1 MTTWHQF
8 HSSSLH
14 PNLSSLCRCIII
26 VLAMFEKLEL
36 IQKRYDELSQLLARE
51 EIATDRRQLQELSKE
66 KAALE
71 DIVGMYQEY
80 RAKGKE
86 LAELEALLNSHAEA
100 EMMALIKEEV
110 SKLKQQ
116 QGELLRELKL
126 SLMPKD
132 PNDDR
137 DVIVEIRAGAGGGE
151 AGLFAADLFRMY
163 SRYAQAKG
171 WQVGVIDSNQSEAG
185 GFRELI
191 FEIEGKGA
199 FSRFKHERGV
209 HRVQRVPITEASG
222 RIHTST
228 ATVAVLPEAEEV
240 ELNINPDDLKMEFF
254 HSRGAGGQNVN
265 KVTSA
270 VRITH
275 LPTGIVAACQ
285 DERSQIR
292 NRMKAMAVLRARLL
306 DMEQRKQSESID
318 EERRMQVGSG
328 QRAEKIR
335 TYNFPQ
341 NRVTDHRINLSFHNL
356 QRILDGE
363 LDEIIEALIS
373 KEQVEQLEAALT

>member
-1 MTTWHQF
+1 
-8 HSSSLH
+8 
-14 PNLSSLCRCIII
+14 
-26 VLAMFEKLEL
+26 MFEKLEL
-36 IQKRYDELSQLLARE
+36 IQKRYDELSQLLARA
-51 EIATDRRQLQELSKE
+51 EIATDRRRLQELSKE
-66 KAALE
+66 KADLE

-86 LAELEALLNSHAEA
+86 LAELEALLNSHAES
-100 EMMALIKEEV
+100 EMTALIKEEMN
-110 SKLKQQ
+110 KLKEQQ
-116 QGELLRELKL
+116 ADLLSRLKL

-132 PNDDR
+132 PDADR
-137 DVIVEIRAGAGGGE
+137 DVIVEIRAGTGGGE

-171 WQVGVIDSNQSEAG
+171 WQVGVIDSNQSEVG
-185 GFRELI
+185 GFKELI
-191 FEIEGKGA
+191 FEIKGEGA

-228 ATVAVLPEAEEV
+228 ATVAVLPEAEEI
-240 ELNINPDDLKMEFF
+240 ELNINHDDLKMEFF
-254 HSRGAGGQNVN
+254 HSGGAGGQNVN
-265 KVTSA
+265 KVTTA

-275 LPTGIVAACQ
+275 LPTGIVAVCQ
-285 DERSQIR
+285 DERSQLR

-318 EERRMQVGSG
+318 KERRMQVGGG

>member
-1 MTTWHQF
+1 MI
-8 HSSSLH
+8 LD
-14 PNLSSLCRCIII
+14 
-26 VLAMFEKLEL
+26 MFEKLEL
-36 IQKRYDELSQLLARE
+36 IQKRYDELRQLLAQPE
-51 EIATDRRQLQELSKE
+51 TATDRRRLQELSKE
-66 KAALE
+66 KATLE
-71 DIVGMYQEY
+71 DIVGTYQEY
-80 RAKGKE
+80 KAKGKE
-86 LAELEALLNSHAEA
+86 LAELEALLDSHAEGD
-100 EMMALIKEEV
+100 MMALVKEEV

-116 QGELLRELKL
+116 QGEILRELKL
-126 SLMPKD
+126 SLMTKD

-137 DVIVEIRAGAGGGE
+137 DVIVEIRAGAGGEE
-151 AGLFAADLFRMY
+151 ASLFAADLFRMY

-171 WQVGVIDSNQSEAG
+171 WQVEVIDINQSERG
-185 GFRELI
+185 GFKELI
-191 FEIEGKGA
+191 FEIKGKGA
-199 FSRFKHERGV
+199 YSRFKHERGV
-209 HRVQRVPITEASG
+209 HRVQRVPVTEASG

-228 ATVAVLPEAEEV
+228 TTVAVLPEAEEI
-240 ELNINPDDLKMEFF
+240 EININSDDLKMEFF

-265 KVTSA
+265 KVTTA

-275 LPTGIVAACQ
+275 LPTGIVASCQ

-306 DMEQRKQSESID
+306 DIEQRKQSESID
-318 EERRMQVGSG
+318 KERRMQVGSG

>member
-1 MTTWHQF
+1 
-8 HSSSLH
+8 
-14 PNLSSLCRCIII
+14 
-26 VLAMFEKLEL
+26 MFEKLEL
-36 IQKRYDELSQLLARE
+36 IQRRYDELSQLLGQV
-51 EIATDRRQLQELSKE
+51 EIATDRRRLQELSKE
-66 KAALE
+66 RAALE

-80 RAKGKE
+80 ETKGKE

-100 EMMALIKEEV
+100 EMTALVKEEV
-110 SKLKQQ
+110 SKLKERQAD
-116 QGELLRELKL
+116 LISRLKL

-137 DVIVEIRAGAGGGE
+137 DVIVEIRAGTGGE
-151 AGLFAADLFRMY
+151 EASLFAADLFRMY
-163 SRYAQAKG
+163 SRYAEAKG
-171 WQVGVIDSNQSEAG
+171 WQVEVIDSNQSERG
-185 GFRELI
+185 GFKELI
-191 FEIEGKGA
+191 FEIKGEGA

-209 HRVQRVPITEASG
+209 HRVQRVPVTEASG

-228 ATVAVLPEAEEV
+228 TTVAVLPEAEEI

-318 EERRMQVGSG
+318 KERRMQVGSG

>member
-1 MTTWHQF
+1 
-8 HSSSLH
+8 
-14 PNLSSLCRCIII
+14 
-26 VLAMFEKLEL
+26 MFEKLEL
-36 IQKRYDELSQLLARE
+36 IQKRYDELSQLLAQP
-51 EIATDRRQLQELSKE
+51 EIATDSRRLQELNKE
-66 KAALE
+66 KVDLE

-86 LAELEALLNSHAEA
+86 LAELEALLNSHTEA
-100 EMMALIKEEV
+100 EMTDLVKEEV
-110 SKLKQQ
+110 SKLKEQQ
-116 QGELLRELKL
+116 ADLLSRLKL

-132 PNDDR
+132 PDADR
-137 DVIVEIRAGAGGGE
+137 DVIVEIRAGTGGGE

-171 WQVGVIDSNQSEAG
+171 WQVGVIDSNQSEVG
-185 GFRELI
+185 GFKELI
-191 FEIEGKGA
+191 FEIKGRGA

-209 HRVQRVPITEASG
+209 HRVQRVPATEASG

-254 HSRGAGGQNVN
+254 HSGGAGGQNVN
-265 KVTSA
+265 KVTTA
-270 VRITH
+270 VRIKH
-275 LPTGIVAACQ
+275 LPTGIVATCQ

-292 NRMKAMAVLRARLL
+292 NRMKAMAVLRARVL
-306 DMEQRKQSESID
+306 DVEQRKQSESID
-318 EERRMQVGSG
+318 EERRMQVGGG

-341 NRVTDHRINLSFHNL
+341 NRVTDHRISSSFHNL
-356 QRILDGE
+356 QQILDGE
-363 LDEIIEALIS
+363 LDEIVEALIS

>member
-1 MTTWHQF
+1 
-8 HSSSLH
+8 
-14 PNLSSLCRCIII
+14 
-26 VLAMFEKLEL
+26 MFEKLEL
-36 IQKRYDELSQLLARE
+36 IQKRYDELSQLLART
-51 EIATDRRQLQELSKE
+51 EIATDRRRLQELSKE

-71 DIVGMYQEY
+71 DIVGTYQQY
-80 RAKGKE
+80 KAKGKE
-86 LAELEALLNSHAEA
+86 LADLEALLNSHAEA
-100 EMMALIKEEV
+100 EMTALIKEEM
-110 SKLKQQ
+110 SKLKEQ
-116 QGELLRELKL
+116 QGALISRLKL

-132 PNDDR
+132 PDADR
-137 DVIVEIRAGAGGGE
+137 DVIVEIRAGTGGGE

-163 SRYAQAKG
+163 SRYAQARG

-191 FEIEGKGA
+191 FEIKGEGA

-240 ELNINPDDLKMEFF
+240 ELNIKPDDLKMEFF
-254 HSRGAGGQNVN
+254 HSGGAGGQNVN
-265 KVTSA
+265 KVATA

-275 LPTGIVAACQ
+275 LPTGIVASCQ

-306 DMEQRKQSESID
+306 AMEQRKQSESID
-318 EERRMQVGSG
+318 KERRMQVGSG

-341 NRVTDHRINLSFHNL
+341 NRVTDHRINSSFHNL
-356 QRILDGE
+356 QQILDGE
-363 LDEIIEALIS
+363 LDEIVEALSS

>member
-1 MTTWHQF
+1 
-8 HSSSLH
+8 
-14 PNLSSLCRCIII
+14 
-26 VLAMFEKLEL
+26 MFDKLEL
-36 IQKRYDELSQLLARE
+36 IQKRYDELSRLLAQADV
-51 EIATDRRQLQELSKE
+51 ATDHKRLQELSKE
-66 KAALE
+66 KADLE
-71 DIVGMYQEY
+71 DIVSIYQQY
-80 RAKGKE
+80 KTKNKE
-86 LAELEALLNSHAEA
+86 LAELESLINSHAEA
-100 EMMALIKEEV
+100 EMTALIKEEV

-116 QGELLRELKL
+116 QDELVRRLKL
-126 SLMPKD
+126 SLISKD

-137 DVIVEIRAGAGGGE
+137 DVIVEIRAGAGGDE
-151 AGLFAADLFRMY
+151 ASLFAADLFRMY

-171 WQVGVIDSNQSEAG
+171 WQAGIIDSNQSERG
-185 GFRELI
+185 GFKELI
-191 FEIEGKGA
+191 FEIKGKGA
-199 FSRFKHERGV
+199 FSRLKHERGV
-209 HRVQRVPITEASG
+209 HRVQRVPVTEASG

-228 ATVAVLPEAEEV
+228 ATVAVLPEAEEI

-265 KVTSA
+265 KVTTA

-275 LPTGIVAACQ
+275 LPTGIVASCQ

-356 QRILDGE
+356 QQILDGE
-363 LDEIIEALIS
+363 LDEISEALSS
-373 KEQVEQLEAALT
+373 KEQVEQLEAAFM